1 MPRES
6 HYWEGLIKVSIKRF
20 LVIALIVAIG
30 LTSVALSACQTK
42 TSLDI
47 RGSDTMVNLGAAWA
61 EKFMAKNSK
70 NTVIV
75 QGGGSGTGATSL
87 INKNTDIAQ
96 MSRPMKDSE
105 KAEVK
110 SKTTKDAK
118 EFIVAYDG
126 VAMVVHKDNP
136 LNELTMAQLAQI
148 YKGEITN
155 WKDLG
160 GTDTPIVA
168 LARDTA
174 SGTHVFIKEHVL
186 GNKEYGANVQFIS
199 ATQAIHNEVAGNVRA
214 IGYIG
219 LGYLDD
225 AVKALGVKKDADS
238 PAVLPSL
245 ATVKDKTY
253 VVSRPLYNYTAGDPT
268 GVVKAYLDFVMSTEG
283 QQIVAQLGFVP
294 VK

>member
-1 MPRES
+1 M
-6 HYWEGLIKVSIKRF
+6 SIKRF

-47 RGSDTMVNLGAAWA
+47 RGSDTIVNLGAAWA
-61 EKFMAKNSK
+61 EKFMAKNAK
-70 NTVIV
+70 YTVAV
-75 QGGGSGTGATSL
+75 QGGGSSTGATAL
-87 INKNTDIAQ
+87 INKNADIAQ

-110 SKTTKDAK
+110 KSTGKDVK

-136 LNELTMAQLAQI
+136 INELTMAQLAQI
-148 YKGEITN
+148 FKGEVTN
-155 WKDLG
+155 WKDFG
-160 GTDTPIVA
+160 GADTTIVV

-186 GNKEYGANVQFIS
+186 ANAEYGANVQFLS
-199 ATQAIHNEVAGNVRA
+199 STQAIHNEVAQNPQA

-219 LGYLDD
+219 LGYLDE
-225 AVKALGVKKDADS
+225 AVQALAVKKDDS
-238 PAVLPSL
+238 SPGVLPTV

-253 VVSRPLYNYTAGDPT
+253 VVSRPLYNYTAGDPSGLIKT
-268 GVVKAYLDFVMSTEG
+268 YLDFVMGTEG
-283 QQIVAQLGFVP
+283 QAIVTDLGFVP

>member
-1 MPRES
+1 M
-6 HYWEGLIKVSIKRF
+6 SIKRF

-47 RGSDTMVNLGAAWA
+47 RGSDTIVNLGAAWA
-61 EKFMAKNSK
+61 EKFMAKNTK
-70 NTVIV
+70 YTVAV
-75 QGGGSGTGATSL
+75 QGGGSSTGATAL
-87 INKNTDIAQ
+87 INKNADIAQ

-110 SKTTKDAK
+110 KPTGKDVK

-126 VAMVVHKDNP
+126 VAMIVHKDNP
-136 LNELTMAQLAQI
+136 VTELTMAQLAQI
-148 YKGEITN
+148 FKGEITN

-160 GTDTPIVA
+160 GADATIVV
-168 LARDTA
+168 LSRDTA

-186 GNKEYGANVQFIS
+186 ANAEYGANVQFLTS
-199 ATQAIHNEVAGNVRA
+199 NQAIHSEVKGNSQA

-225 AVKALGVKKDADS
+225 AVKALAVKKDDS
-238 PAVLPSL
+238 AAAVLPSV

-253 VVSRPLYNYTAGDPT
+253 VVSRPLFNYTAGDPSGLIKT
-268 GVVKAYLDFVMSTEG
+268 YLDFVMGAEG
-283 QQIVAQLGFVP
+283 QAIVADLGFVP

>member
-1 MPRES
+1 
-6 HYWEGLIKVSIKRF
+6 
-20 LVIALIVAIG
+20 
-30 LTSVALSACQTK
+30 
-42 TSLDI
+42 
-47 RGSDTMVNLGAAWA
+47 
-61 EKFMAKNSK
+61 
-70 NTVIV
+70 
-75 QGGGSGTGATSL
+75 
-87 INKNTDIAQ
+87 

-110 SKTTKDAK
+110 KSTGKDVK

-136 LNELTMAQLAQI
+136 VTELTMAQLAQI
-148 YKGEITN
+148 FKGEITN

-160 GTDTPIVA
+160 GADATIVV
-168 LARDTA
+168 LSRDTA

-186 GNKEYGANVQFIS
+186 GNAEYGSNVQFLTS
-199 ATQAIHNEVAGNVRA
+199 NQAIYSEVKGNSQA

-225 AVKALGVKKDADS
+225 AVKALAVKKDDS
-238 PAVLPSL
+238 SAAVLPTV

-253 VVSRPLYNYTAGDPT
+253 VVSRPLYNYTAGDPS
-268 GVVKAYLDFVMSTEG
+268 GLVKTYLDFVMGTEG
-283 QQIVAQLGFVP
+283 QAIVADLGFVP